1 MGLRLEAGSEIIEE
15 NWDRGVYIIVMSG
28 EIDIPGT
35 EHATLAWARVGVGT
49 CTQTI
54 FALPWQEDTI
64 FYLEILNCFQR
75 VSAAG
80 QCFPKDISLVLGLF
94 KCAMNSPEVFS
105 AWNSNLLQPKPST

>member
-49 CTQTI
+49 CT
-54 FALPWQEDTI
+54 
-64 FYLEILNCFQR
+64 
-75 VSAAG
+75 
-80 QCFPKDISLVLGLF
+80 
-94 KCAMNSPEVFS
+94 
-105 AWNSNLLQPKPST
+105 